1 MRIDLFSAQAATKS
15 IAVTSTASASTALP
29 GNGNTLRI
37 VNEGAVPIYFSV
49 GAGAQVA
56 TIPTSTAAT
65 TCTAVLQGQDATFAI
80 PAADRLNISVI
91 CSTTSTVQVSVGE
104 GS

>member
-37 VNEGAVPIYFSV
+37 VNEGTVPVYISV

-56 TIPTSTAAT
+56 TIPTSTGAN
-65 TCTAVLQGQDATFAI
+65 TCTPCMPGETFFSI
-80 PAADRLNISVI
+80 PADSRLNISAI
-91 CSTTSTVQVSVGE
+91 CSATATLQVSVGE